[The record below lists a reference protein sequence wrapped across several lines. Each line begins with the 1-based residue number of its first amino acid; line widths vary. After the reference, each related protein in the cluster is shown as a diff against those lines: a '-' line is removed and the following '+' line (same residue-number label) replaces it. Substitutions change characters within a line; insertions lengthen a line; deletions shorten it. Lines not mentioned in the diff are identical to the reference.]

1 MKIESTSNTS
11 LAGLQNGTGVQ
22 RASSSDTKAA
32 SAVQKVSAT
41 GAQQSTVNLS
51 SLASL
56 RPSSSSDIDTAK
68 VESIKAALKDGS
80 YKIDAGKIADGMLG
94 TARDLL
100 QTRTAPTGA

>member
-1 MKIESTSNTS
+1 MKIESGNTN
-11 LAGLQNGTGVQ
+11 LAGLQSQTGVQ
-22 RASSSDTKAA
+22 RTSNSDANGAA

-51 SLASL
+51 ALASL
-56 RPSSSSDIDTAK
+56 RSSGSGDIDTAK

-80 YKIDAGKIADGMLG
+80 YKIDAGKVADGMLG